1 MKFSKKVMRVSAITL
16 LALLLFLLIRHFIFP
31 ASEPVYLTVPVVL
44 MDIEDVVL
52 AGGTIKPLRAVNV
65 GAQVNGQL
73 KAIKVKLGESVKK
86 GQLLAEIDPV
96 LQANALRKAELELK
110 VAQAQKQSKQALLKL
125 HEANFRRQQLMSEG
139 DATPL
144 AELENAQAQLDVVRA
159 DLQVLDAQIKQAILD
174 VDSAKAN
181 LGYTQITAPIDG
193 EVINMITE
201 EGQTVVSAQ
210 SAPTIMVLANLD
222 KMQVKAKISE
232 ADVMRIKPGCPVY
245 FTILGM
251 PDKRFQSTL
260 KAIEPAP
267 EISDANAT
275 NAQSSTTA
283 AVYYNSLFEIAN
295 PDQLLKPSM
304 TAQVSL
310 VLNSVK
316 NVLAI
321 PVTALGKKI
330 AEGQYEVRVL
340 DKKNQ
345 PQARVIHTGLN
356 NHIHVQVLKGL
367 QANEKVILTDS
378 AVTNETTESDS
389 VSIVF

>member
-1 MKFSKKVMRVSAITL
+1 MRVSALTM
-16 LALLLFLLIRHFIFP
+16 LALLLFLLVRHFIFP
-31 ASEPVYLTVPVVL
+31 AAEPVYLTAPVVR
-44 MDIEDVVL
+44 MDIEEVVL

-73 KAIKVKLGESVKK
+73 KAIKVKLGESVKN

-96 LQANALRKAELELK
+96 LQANALRKAELALI
-110 VAQAQKQSKQALLKL
+110 VAQAQKQSKQALFKL
-125 HEANFRRQQLMSEG
+125 YEANFHRQKVMSEG
-139 DATPL
+139 DATPR
-144 AELENAQAQLDVVRA
+144 AELENAQSQLEMVRA
-159 DLQVLDAQIKQAILD
+159 DLQMLDAQIKQAMLD

-193 EVINMITE
+193 EVINMVIE

-245 FTILGM
+245 FTILGI
-251 PDKRFQSTL
+251 PNQRFQSTL

-267 EISDANAT
+267 EMSDTNAAS
-275 NAQSSTTA
+275 AQSSTTA
-283 AVYYNSLFEIAN
+283 AVYYNGLFEIVN
-295 PDQLLKPSM
+295 PDHLLKPSM

-321 PVTALGKKI
+321 PVTALGQKI
-330 AEGQYEVRVL
+330 AEGQYEVRIL

-345 PQARVIHTGLN
+345 PQTRVIHTGLN

-367 QANEKVILTDS
+367 QENEKVILADS
-378 AVTNETTESDS
+378 AVTGEAAGSDS
-389 VSIVF
+389 VSIAF

>member
-1 MKFSKKVMRVSAITL
+1 MRVSIITL
-16 LALLLFLLIRHFIFP
+16 LALLLLLLARYFVLQAP
-31 ASEPVYLTVPVVL
+31 EPVYLTVPVVR

-125 HEANFRRQQLMSEG
+125 YEANFHRQQLMSEG

-144 AELENAQAQLDVVRA
+144 AELENAQAQLEVVHA
-159 DLQVLDAQIKQAILD
+159 DLKMLDAQIKQAMLD

-193 EVINMITE
+193 EVVNMIIE

-210 SAPTIMVLANLD
+210 SAPTILVLANLD

-232 ADVMRIKPGCPVY
+232 ADVIRVKPGCPVH

-267 EISDANAT
+267 EISDTNAT

-345 PQARVIHTGLN
+345 PQTRVIETGLN
-356 NHIHVQVLKGL
+356 NHIHIQVLKGL
-367 QANEKVILTDS
+367 QENEKVILADS
-378 AVTNETTESDS
+378 AVTDETTDSDS